1 MLSSTH
7 QAIFLSDFLIVL
19 WPLKLEKCRLIF
31 ILRSTCDM
39 NDNESDA
46 NTASFSIFLEIY
58 INDSW
63 RPTFDQYV
71 YWIRIVTFMCIVWLS
86 HWKALRTLLEGFLEP
101 FHDPRKKEDNMKNRK
116 RSLKLPC
123 SIQLTWY
130 TVYVI
135 SLKKMLHF
143 EGVTRQ

>member
-19 WPLKLEKCRLIF
+19 WPLKLEKCKLIF

-46 NTASFSIFLEIY
+46 NIASFSIFLEIY

-63 RPTFDQYV
+63 WPTFDQYV
-71 YWIRIVTFMCIVWLS
+71 YWI
-86 HWKALRTLLEGFLEP
+86 
-101 FHDPRKKEDNMKNRK
+101 
-116 RSLKLPC
+116 
-123 SIQLTWY
+123 
-130 TVYVI
+130 
-135 SLKKMLHF
+135 
-143 EGVTRQ
+143 

>member
-46 NTASFSIFLEIY
+46 NIASFSIFLEIY

-63 RPTFDQYV
+63 WPTFDQYV
-71 YWIRIVTFMCIVWLS
+71 YWIRIVTFMCIV
-86 HWKALRTLLEGFLEP
+86 
-101 FHDPRKKEDNMKNRK
+101 
-116 RSLKLPC
+116 
-123 SIQLTWY
+123 
-130 TVYVI
+130 
-135 SLKKMLHF
+135 
-143 EGVTRQ
+143 